1 MATVTT
7 QQPPVLN
14 VPNLLT
20 ASRLVLSIILF
31 VLIDLEAWLACLITF
46 AVAAV
51 TDWLDGFLSRK
62 QGLSSALG
70 RVFDPLVDKVLICG
84 AYIFLL
90 GFSFAHAGLTT
101 WMVTVVVAREL
112 IINGL
117 RTFLES
123 RGVHFGADW

>member
-1 MATVTT
+1 MATATVP
-7 QQPPVLN
+7 QPPVVNL
-14 VPNLLT
+14 PNLLT

-31 VLIDLEAWLACLITF
+31 ILIDFQAWLACLIVF
-46 AVAAV
+46 AIAAV
-51 TDWLDGFLSRK
+51 TDWLDGYFARK
-62 QGLSSALG
+62 HGLTSALG
-70 RVFDPLVDKVLICG
+70 RIFDPLVDKVLICG

-90 GFSFAHAGLTT
+90 DAAFVAHSGLAP

-123 RGVHFGADW
+123 RGVH